1 MPNKNLV
8 IINNERISKNNGNF
22 YCDNVDMK
30 SIPEGLNE
38 NFKVTLI
45 ARKSKIERTRKIN
58 LERIVVS
65 SNIFKF
71 FSKILGT
78 LKKDQ
83 TNYLIISITPYT
95 FFAYL
100 LLLLSRKK
108 VFVYGDI
115 RCKKMASGI
124 EKIDCSS
131 KLTMK
136 SSSM

>member
-71 FSKILGT
+71 F
-78 LKKDQ
+78 
-83 TNYLIISITPYT
+83 
-95 FFAYL
+95 F
-100 LLLLSRKK
+100 
-108 VFVYGDI
+108 
-115 RCKKMASGI
+115 
-124 EKIDCSS
+124 
-131 KLTMK
+131 
-136 SSSM
+136 

>member
-108 VFVYGDI
+108 VFVYL
-115 RCKKMASGI
+115 R
-124 EKIDCSS
+124 S
-131 KLTMK
+131 KF
-136 SSSM
+136 SAICFDFP